1 MEVANG
7 QQLGFALGEPFLCR
21 RALALGAVA
30 IAATIVAD
38 DGVSTRTVLATRDMT
53 SECCRA
59 AALDRTHHLH
69 LVEAYMPRVSQTPS
83 GAVVAEDVR
92 DLQRW
97 PGHPTAL
104 RRRSL
109 IRLVLTVPHFPARL
123 RQLRERALDGRDHAG
138 GHARVTCR
146 RLKFRDLICDPF
158 CGRMRCDAKP

>member
-38 DGVSTRTVLATRDMT
+38 DGGSTRTVLATRDIA
-53 SECCRA
+53 SECCCA
-59 AALDRTHHLH
+59 AALDRPHHLH

-109 IRLVLTVPHFPARL
+109 IRLVLTVPHFPARV

-138 GHARVTCR
+138 GHARVT
-146 RLKFRDLICDPF
+146 
-158 CGRMRCDAKP
+158 G